1 VKYWQCFPNHR
12 VPHQKCTQ
20 KLKKD
25 WILPMST
32 NGVIRKAMYSA
43 RFSEPHIQSVCRI
56 MMEPDIPW
64 LQVWTTLYNETT
76 FFYETTPTTYN
87 FVDGWRTTA
96 TYELYFIHGWCSISL
111 WWYNRYKKLTLLVTQ
126 SM

>member
-1 VKYWQCFPNHR
+1 MHFVHGQCNGNGWGTIVKYWQCFPNHR

-56 MMEPDIPW
+56 MMEPDIP
-64 LQVWTTLYNETT
+64 
-76 FFYETTPTTYN
+76 
-87 FVDGWRTTA
+87 
-96 TYELYFIHGWCSISL
+96 
-111 WWYNRYKKLTLLVTQ
+111 
-126 SM
+126 